1 MNEAEIDSSAPP
13 TSSWRVKVYVVA
25 NLCFAALIFYCL
37 LYFYVPALDL
47 PDSTYTKE
55 AFEQNTGISA
65 SKVHDLHA
73 SISSHFNGDFIDLFA
88 FSYTEPDF
96 PESLVKAL
104 SLKKLTSHAS
114 TLDAPSRWNLD
125 VSDAEYYEDTEPD
138 RSPVTQVWIDR
149 QAMRCLIRLSDS

>member
-1 MNEAEIDSSAPP
+1 MNSSAPP
-13 TSSWRVKVYVVA
+13 KFSWRVKLFIFA
-25 NLCFAALIFYCL
+25 NLCFAALILCGFSYI
-37 LYFYVPALDL
+37 YRSTL
-47 PDSTYTKE
+47 PDSSQAKA
-55 AFEQNTGISA
+55 AFEQNTGLSA
-65 SKVHDLHA
+65 SRVHDLHA
-73 SISSHFNGDFIDLFA
+73 SMSSHFNGDFIDLFA
-88 FSYTEPDF
+88 FSYTDPDF